1 MLICVL
7 VTFILKFIKSLEVVF
22 GILFCTFLTKSASYN
37 EGQRIVALFSLQNI
51 FISLQ
56 TCANYAIRCQMRT
69 SNGNQEYI
77 LKYVA

>member
-37 EGQRIVALFSLQNI
+37 EGSESLPSFLCI
-51 FISLQ
+51 FLYLYKPVPTMPQ
-56 TCANYAIRCQMRT
+56 GAIQ
-69 SNGNQEYI
+69 
-77 LKYVA
+77 

>member
-37 EGQRIVALFSLQNI
+37 EGSESLPSFLCI
-51 FISLQ
+51 FFIPLQ
-56 TCANYAIRCQMRT
+56 TCANYVTRCQIAT
-69 SNGNQEYI
+69 SNDNQERTP
-77 LKYVA
+77 KSMT

>member
-37 EGQRIVALFSLQNI
+37 EGSESLPSFLCI
-51 FISLQ
+51 FFIPLQ
-56 TCANYAIRCQMRT
+56 TCANYATRCHTMT
-69 SNGNQEYI
+69 HCDHIKSHPK
-77 LKYVA
+77 LLS